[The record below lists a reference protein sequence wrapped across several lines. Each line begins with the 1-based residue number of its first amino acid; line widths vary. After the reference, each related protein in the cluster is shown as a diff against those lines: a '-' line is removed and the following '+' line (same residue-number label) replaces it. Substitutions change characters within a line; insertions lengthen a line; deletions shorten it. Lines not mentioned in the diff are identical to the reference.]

1 MTIFDFPKN
10 KDIIIKII
18 FFENRKG
25 DFMFPYGLY
34 FDKTYIL
41 VLVGLV
47 ISMLAQAN
55 ITAKF
60 NKYKK
65 VRSKRGITGSQAAQM
80 VLDYNNYNDI
90 SIKRVGG
97 SLSDYFNPMT
107 KEVALS
113 ETSFKDSSIAS
124 LAVALHE
131 IGHVIQFKEGYVPLR
146 VKSYLVPA
154 VNFGSKLSFPI
165 LLAGVFLSQQKLITV
180 GLALFSL
187 TLLFQLVTL
196 PVEFDASRRAIVALE
211 RTRILDESEIPGAKD
226 MLRSAAL
233 TYVAAT
239 LATALQLLRLFLLF
253 GNRNSRD

>member
-1 MTIFDFPKN
+1 MY
-10 KDIIIKII
+10 
-18 FFENRKG
+18 
-25 DFMFPYGLY
+25 PYGFY
-34 FDKTYIL
+34 FDRTYFL
-41 VLVGLV
+41 VLIGLV
-47 ISMLAQAN
+47 ISMMAQAN
-55 ITAKF
+55 ITSKF
-60 NKYKK
+60 NKYSKI
-65 VRSKRGITGSQAAQM
+65 RSKRGMTGAEAAQM
-80 VLDYNNYNDI
+80 VLNYNNYRDI
-90 SIKRVGG
+90 SIKRIPG

-113 ETSFKDSSIAS
+113 DTSFHDSSIAS

-131 IGHVIQFKEGYVPLR
+131 IGHVIQFKEGYIPLK
-146 VKSYLVPA
+146 VKSYMVPA

-165 LLAGVFLSQQKLITV
+165 LLAGVFLSQQKLITI

-187 TLLFQLVTL
+187 TLLFQIITL

-253 GNRNSRD
+253 GDRNRRD

>member
-1 MTIFDFPKN
+1 MY
-10 KDIIIKII
+10 
-18 FFENRKG
+18 
-25 DFMFPYGLY
+25 PYGFY
-34 FDKTYIL
+34 FDRTYFL
-41 VLVGLV
+41 VLIGLI

-55 ITAKF
+55 ITSKF

-65 VRSKRGITGSQAAQM
+65 IRSKRGLTGAQAAQM
-80 VLDYNNYNDI
+80 VLDYNNYRDI

-113 ETSFKDSSIAS
+113 ATSFEDSSIAS

-131 IGHVIQFKEGYVPLR
+131 IGHVIQFKEGYIPLR
-146 VKSYLVPA
+146 VKSFIVPA
-154 VNFGSKLSFPI
+154 VNFGSRLSFPI
-165 LLAGVFLSQQKLITV
+165 LLAGVFLSQQKLISI

-187 TLLFQLVTL
+187 TLIFQIITL
-196 PVEFDASRRAIVALE
+196 PVEFDASRRAIIALE

-226 MLRSAAL
+226 MLGSAAL

-253 GNRNSRD
+253 GNRNRRD

>member
-1 MTIFDFPKN
+1 MY
-10 KDIIIKII
+10 
-18 FFENRKG
+18 
-25 DFMFPYGLY
+25 PYGFY
-34 FDKTYIL
+34 FDKTYFL
-41 VLVGLV
+41 VLIGLV

-55 ITAKF
+55 ITSKF
-60 NKYKK
+60 NKYSKI
-65 VRSKRGITGSQAAQM
+65 RSKRGMTGAEAAQM
-80 VLDYNNYNDI
+80 VLDYNNYRDI
-90 SIKRVGG
+90 SIKRIPG

-113 ETSFKDSSIAS
+113 DTSFHDSSIAS

-131 IGHVIQFKEGYVPLR
+131 IGHVIQFKEGYIPLK
-146 VKSYLVPA
+146 VKSYMVPA
-154 VNFGSKLSFPI
+154 VNFGSRLSFPI
-165 LLAGVFLSQQKLITV
+165 LLAGVFLSQQKLITI

-187 TLLFQLVTL
+187 TLLFQIITL

-211 RTRILDESEIPGAKD
+211 RTHILDESEIPGAKD

-253 GNRNSRD
+253 GDRNRRD

>member
-1 MTIFDFPKN
+1 MY
-10 KDIIIKII
+10 
-18 FFENRKG
+18 
-25 DFMFPYGLY
+25 PYGFY
-34 FDKTYIL
+34 FDRTYFL
-41 VLVGLV
+41 VLIGLV
-47 ISMLAQAN
+47 ISMIAQSN
-55 ITAKF
+55 INAKF

-65 VRSKRGITGSQAAQM
+65 IKSKRGMTGAQAAQM
-80 VLDYNNYNDI
+80 VLDYNNYRDI
-90 SIKRVGG
+90 SIKRVRG

-113 ETSFKDSSIAS
+113 DTSFKDSSIAS

-131 IGHVIQFKEGYVPLR
+131 IGHVIQFKEGYVPLKI
-146 VKSYLVPA
+146 KSYIVPA

-165 LLAGVFLSQQKLITV
+165 LLVGIFLSQQNLINI

-196 PVEFDASRRAIVALE
+196 PVEFNASKRAIVALE
-211 RTRILDESEIPGAKD
+211 RTHILDESEIPGARE
-226 MLRSAAL
+226 MLRSAAF

-239 LATALQLLRLFLLF
+239 LATALQLLRLFILF

>member
-1 MTIFDFPKN
+1 MY
-10 KDIIIKII
+10 
-18 FFENRKG
+18 
-25 DFMFPYGLY
+25 PYGFY
-34 FDKTYIL
+34 FDRTYFL
-41 VLVGLV
+41 VLIGLV

-55 ITAKF
+55 ITSKF
-60 NKYKK
+60 NKYRKI
-65 VRSKRGITGSQAAQM
+65 RSKRGMTGAEAAQM
-80 VLDYNNYNDI
+80 VLDYNNYRDI
-90 SIKRVGG
+90 SIKRIPG

-113 ETSFKDSSIAS
+113 DTSFHDSSIAS

-131 IGHVIQFKEGYVPLR
+131 IGHVIQFKEGYIPLK
-146 VKSYLVPA
+146 VKSYMVPA
-154 VNFGSKLSFPI
+154 VNFGSRLSFPI
-165 LLAGVFLSQQKLITV
+165 LLAGVFLSQQKLITI

-187 TLLFQLVTL
+187 TLLFQIITL

-253 GNRNSRD
+253 GDRNRRD

>member
-1 MTIFDFPKN
+1 MY
-10 KDIIIKII
+10 
-18 FFENRKG
+18 
-25 DFMFPYGLY
+25 PYGFY
-34 FDKTYIL
+34 FDKTYFL
-41 VLVGLV
+41 VLIGLV
-47 ISMLAQAN
+47 ISMIAQAN
-55 ITAKF
+55 INAKF

-65 VRSKRGITGSQAAQM
+65 IKSKRGMTGAQAAQM
-80 VLDYNNYNDI
+80 VLDYNNYRDI
-90 SIKRVGG
+90 SIKRVRG

-113 ETSFKDSSIAS
+113 DTSFKDSSIAS

-131 IGHVIQFKEGYVPLR
+131 IGHVIQFKEGYVPLKI
-146 VKSYLVPA
+146 KSYIVPA

-165 LLAGVFLSQQKLITV
+165 LLVGIFLSQQNLINI

-196 PVEFDASRRAIVALE
+196 PVEFNASKRAIVALE
-211 RTRILDESEIPGAKD
+211 RTHILDESEIPGARD
-226 MLRSAAL
+226 MLRSAAF

-239 LATALQLLRLFLLF
+239 LATALQLLRLFILF

>member
-1 MTIFDFPKN
+1 MY
-10 KDIIIKII
+10 
-18 FFENRKG
+18 
-25 DFMFPYGLY
+25 PYGFY
-34 FDKTYIL
+34 FDRTYFL
-41 VLVGLV
+41 VLIGLV

-55 ITAKF
+55 ITSKF
-60 NKYKK
+60 NKYSKI
-65 VRSKRGITGSQAAQM
+65 RSKRGMTGAEAAQM
-80 VLDYNNYNDI
+80 VLDYNNYRDI
-90 SIKRVGG
+90 SIKRIPG

-113 ETSFKDSSIAS
+113 DTSFHDSSIAS

-131 IGHVIQFKEGYVPLR
+131 IGHVIQFKEGYIPLK
-146 VKSYLVPA
+146 VKSYMVPA
-154 VNFGSKLSFPI
+154 VNFGSRLSFPI
-165 LLAGVFLSQQKLITV
+165 LLAGVFLSQQKLITI

-187 TLLFQLVTL
+187 TLLFQIITL

-211 RTRILDESEIPGAKD
+211 RTHILDESEIPGAKD

-253 GNRNSRD
+253 GDRNRRD

>member
-1 MTIFDFPKN
+1 MY
-10 KDIIIKII
+10 
-18 FFENRKG
+18 
-25 DFMFPYGLY
+25 PYGFY
-34 FDKTYIL
+34 FDRTYFL
-41 VLVGLV
+41 VLIGIV

-55 ITAKF
+55 ITSKF

-65 VRSKRGITGSQAAQM
+65 IRSKRGLTGAQAAQM
-80 VLDYNNYNDI
+80 VLDYNNYRDI
-90 SIKRVGG
+90 SIKRIPG
-97 SLSDYFNPMT
+97 SLSDYFNPMN

-113 ETSFKDSSIAS
+113 DTSFHDSSIAS

-131 IGHVIQFKEGYVPLR
+131 IGHVIQFKEGYIPLK
-146 VKSYLVPA
+146 VKSYMVPA
-154 VNFGSKLSFPI
+154 VNFGSRLSFPI
-165 LLAGVFLSQQKLITV
+165 LLAGVFLSQQKLITI

-187 TLLFQLVTL
+187 TLLFQIVTL

-211 RTRILDESEIPGAKD
+211 RTHILDESEIPGAKD

-253 GNRNSRD
+253 GDRNRRD

>member
-1 MTIFDFPKN
+1 MY
-10 KDIIIKII
+10 
-18 FFENRKG
+18 
-25 DFMFPYGLY
+25 PYGFY
-34 FDKTYIL
+34 FDRTYFL
-41 VLVGLV
+41 VLIGLV

-55 ITAKF
+55 ITSKF
-60 NKYKK
+60 NKYRKI
-65 VRSKRGITGSQAAQM
+65 RSKRGMTGAEAAQM
-80 VLDYNNYNDI
+80 VLDYNNYRDI
-90 SIKRVGG
+90 SIKRIPG

-113 ETSFKDSSIAS
+113 DTSFHDSSIAS

-131 IGHVIQFKEGYVPLR
+131 IGHVIQFKEGYIPLK
-146 VKSYLVPA
+146 VKSYMVPA
-154 VNFGSKLSFPI
+154 VNFGSRLSFPI
-165 LLAGVFLSQQKLITV
+165 LLAGVFLSQQKLITI

-187 TLLFQLVTL
+187 TLLFQIITL

-211 RTRILDESEIPGAKD
+211 RTHILDESEIPGAKD

-253 GNRNSRD
+253 GDRNRRD

>member
-1 MTIFDFPKN
+1 MY
-10 KDIIIKII
+10 
-18 FFENRKG
+18 
-25 DFMFPYGLY
+25 PYGLY
-34 FDKTYIL
+34 YDKTMIL
-41 VLVGLV
+41 VFIGLV

-55 ITAKF
+55 ITSKF

-65 VRSKRGITGSQAAQM
+65 IRSKRGMTGAEAAQM
-80 VLDYNNYNDI
+80 VLDYNNYRDI
-90 SIKRVGG
+90 SIKRIPG
-97 SLSDYFNPMT
+97 SLSDYFNPMN

-113 ETSFKDSSIAS
+113 DTSFHDSSIAS

-131 IGHVIQFKEGYVPLR
+131 IGHVIQFKEGYIPLK
-146 VKSYLVPA
+146 VKSYMVPA
-154 VNFGSKLSFPI
+154 VNFGSRLSFPI
-165 LLAGVFLSQQKLITV
+165 LLAGVFLSQQKLITI

-187 TLLFQLVTL
+187 TLLFQIITL

-211 RTRILDESEIPGAKD
+211 RTHILDESEIPGAKD

-253 GNRNSRD
+253 GDRNRRD

>member
-1 MTIFDFPKN
+1 MY
-10 KDIIIKII
+10 
-18 FFENRKG
+18 
-25 DFMFPYGLY
+25 PYGFY
-34 FDKTYIL
+34 FDKTYFL
-41 VLVGLV
+41 VLIGLV

-55 ITAKF
+55 ITSKF
-60 NKYKK
+60 NKYRKI
-65 VRSKRGITGSQAAQM
+65 RSKRGMTGAEAAQM
-80 VLDYNNYNDI
+80 VLDYNNYRDI
-90 SIKRVGG
+90 SIKRIPG

-113 ETSFKDSSIAS
+113 DTSFHDSSIAS

-131 IGHVIQFKEGYVPLR
+131 IGHVIQFKEGYIPLK
-146 VKSYLVPA
+146 VKSYMVPA
-154 VNFGSKLSFPI
+154 VNFGSRLSFPI
-165 LLAGVFLSQQKLITV
+165 LLAGVFMSQQKLITI

-187 TLLFQLVTL
+187 TLLFQIVTL

-211 RTRILDESEIPGAKD
+211 RTRILDESEITGAKD

-253 GNRNSRD
+253 GGRNRRD

>member
-1 MTIFDFPKN
+1 MY
-10 KDIIIKII
+10 
-18 FFENRKG
+18 
-25 DFMFPYGLY
+25 PYGLY
-34 FDKTYIL
+34 YDKTMIL
-41 VLVGLV
+41 VFIGLI

-55 ITAKF
+55 ITSKF
-60 NKYKK
+60 NKYSKI
-65 VRSKRGITGSQAAQM
+65 RSKRGMTGAEAAQM
-80 VLDYNNYNDI
+80 VLDYNNYRDI
-90 SIKRVGG
+90 SIKRIPG
-97 SLSDYFNPMT
+97 SLSDYFNPMN

-113 ETSFKDSSIAS
+113 DTSFHDSSIAS

-131 IGHVIQFKEGYVPLR
+131 IGHVIQFKEGYIPLK
-146 VKSYLVPA
+146 VKSYMVPA
-154 VNFGSKLSFPI
+154 VNFGSRLSFPI
-165 LLAGVFLSQQKLITV
+165 LLAGVFLSQQKLITI

-187 TLLFQLVTL
+187 TLLFQIITL

-253 GNRNSRD
+253 GDRNRRD

>member
-1 MTIFDFPKN
+1 MY
-10 KDIIIKII
+10 
-18 FFENRKG
+18 
-25 DFMFPYGLY
+25 PYGFY
-34 FDKTYIL
+34 FDKTYFL
-41 VLVGLV
+41 VLIGLV

-55 ITAKF
+55 ISSKF

-65 VRSKRGITGSQAAQM
+65 IRSKRGMTGAQAAQM
-80 VLDYNNYNDI
+80 VLDYNNYRDI
-90 SIKRVGG
+90 SIEKVGG

-113 ETSFKDSSIAS
+113 ETSFHDSSIAS

-131 IGHVIQFKEGYVPLR
+131 VGHVIQFKEGYVPLK
-146 VKSYLVPA
+146 VKSYMVPA
-154 VNFGSKLSFPI
+154 VNFGSRLSFPV
-165 LLAGVFLSQQKLITV
+165 LLAGVFLSQQRLITI

-196 PVEFDASRRAIVALE
+196 PVEFDASRRAILALE
-211 RTRILDESEIPGAKD
+211 STRILDESEIPGAKD

-253 GNRNSRD
+253 GDRNRRD